1 MDILE
6 KLLDKLKN
14 SDDRQREEIIYREV
28 LLEIQNGVRRDGI
41 WVKALVD
48 GEGDKNKVE
57 ALYIKYRAKSLH
69 DEIKKYNSRGER
81 KKRELLRKEEER
93 RREEEL
99 KREEERRREEVSK
112 SEVISP
118 SQNVGFIKG
127 TFIISLGIIV
137 VFLAIKPP
145 TNQLNSYNEKHTLD
159 DEKYT
164 SDKIIM
170 PIIYSDG
177 STYNGKT
184 KDGLRDGR
192 GVYRQYPN
200 EETCPGCTE
209 KEGFTTYDGEWM
221 NDKLNGRITIT
232 EPDGT
237 VRIGQYKNGKLINWE
252 AIKFPLS
259 KSFDFYS
266 EE

>member
-1 MDILE
+1 M
-6 KLLDKLKN
+6 
-14 SDDRQREEIIYREV
+14 
-28 LLEIQNGVRRDGI
+28 
-41 WVKALVD
+41 
-48 GEGDKNKVE
+48 
-57 ALYIKYRAKSLH
+57 
-69 DEIKKYNSRGER
+69 
-81 KKRELLRKEEER
+81 
-93 RREEEL
+93 
-99 KREEERRREEVSK
+99 
-112 SEVISP
+112 
-118 SQNVGFIKG
+118 FIKG
-127 TFIISLGIIV
+127 SFIISLGIIV

-237 VRIGQYKNGKLINWE
+237 VRIGQYKNGKLINGE

-259 KSFDFYS
+259 KSFTFYNQK
-266 EE
+266 